1 MDMSQVLPEECL
13 AHIISYTSPP
23 DACRCALVS
32 RNFQSAADTDVVWK
46 GFLPSD
52 LDEIISSSPASS
64 SSQLTALSKK
74 ELYFHLCNNPILVN
88 NGIRSFALEKHGGK
102 KCYMIGARGLSI
114 IWGDTPSY
122 WTWKPLPDE
131 SRFSEVAELRY
142 VWWLEVKGW
151 IDAKILS
158 PKTTYAAYLVFKL
171 TDSTSGFDK
180 RLVELSVTFEGSAG
194 EEKHHVFLDVPPEY
208 DMPPLPR
215 ERSDGW
221 MEVEMGEFFYD
232 SEDVGSVVA
241 FLKEV
246 DNYTTKNGLIIEGI
260 EFRPKE
266 GK

>member
-13 AHIISYTSPP
+13 AHIISYTSPT

-32 RNFQSAADTDVVWK
+32 RNFQTAADTDVVWK

-52 LDEIISSSPASS
+52 LDEIISSSPAT
-64 SSQLTALSKK
+64 QLTALSKK

-88 NGIRSFALEKHGGK
+88 NGIMSFALEKHGGK

-114 IWGDTPSY
+114 IWGHTPSY

-142 VWWLEVKGW
+142 VWWLDVKGW
-151 IDAKILS
+151 IDSKILS

-180 RLVELSVTFEGSAG
+180 RLVELSVNFEGSAG
-194 EEKHHVFLDVPPEY
+194 EEKRHVFLDVPPYY

-232 SEDVGSVVA
+232 SEDVGSVMA
-241 FLKEV
+241 YLKEV